1 MKHRIV
7 SCLVLVPLMIVLSTT
22 PAYAIFGSI
31 IAAIQRAQMIVNQ
44 GVQIYNDAM
53 EKITMNG
60 QLTKLTDQFSHLKEQ
75 ALGTVGALTQPFTD
89 LSSVPTEFIGAGLSW
104 KNDFTGVAGEL
115 AGAVEQ
121 LGESGTSFSDAWRD
135 RLTASNTIS
144 ESDFLSLYANQSP
157 EVGAAASRVYLAAAE
172 AGDKKLVMA
181 HAQSDAAKNLM
192 VAAKE
197 AVSSYEGLRNNTNTS
212 NTALQQA
219 MVAGT
224 VTQGN
229 LTAAM
234 AQLMVY
240 QASQES
246 AREYEQEI
254 ARREELARFV
264 EAERQAQITFDAQQ
278 AGIAAR
284 VDSMREGLLFRVPA
298 LYGGTGQ
305 SAPMQIQIDPNIPS
319 NVPPEEIRD
328 FQSFIQT
335 ALDGLTAS
343 AGGEV
348 MTLGTGMFT
357 GLALIVIVI
366 AGVKIAFSG
375 NIQPWEVVRLVIGIW
390 IPWVMMQF
398 YTATIP
404 GMSQTFPGMIAEGG
418 NFLHEMLLG
427 DIISSMQTELGD
439 MVRTIAANM
448 QTQAAQGNVI
458 GILTGGVHAF
468 ITAVAGSIILA
479 LLILMLI
486 VLFAVTYAQ
495 VIWAQIA
502 LAILIIL
509 GPIFI
514 PFLVFEPLAFL
525 FWGWFKGMLTYSL
538 YAVIAGCVLRV
549 FSAVGIA
556 YITTLGGAN
565 LDTQSMTQVGLWT
578 LAVIPLFIAGLL
590 SSLKCGE
597 LAAMLV
603 TGGGAAG
610 SGLMGMATTAGM
622 AAASGGAAAA
632 KTAASGGIK

>member
-7 SCLVLVPLMIVLSTT
+7 SGLVLVPLMIVLSTT

-60 QLTKLTDQFSHLKEQ
+60 QLTELTDQFSHLKEQ

-89 LSSVPTEFIGAGLSW
+89 LSSIPTEFIGVGLSW

-144 ESDFLSLYANQSP
+144 ESDFLSLYADQSP
-157 EVGAAASRVYLAAAE
+157 EVGAAAES
-172 AGDKKLVMA
+172 GDKKLVMA

-246 AREYEQEI
+246 AKEYEQEI

-264 EAERQAQITFDAQQ
+264 EAEREAQIAFDAQQ

-305 SAPMQIQIDPNIPS
+305 
-319 NVPPEEIRD
+319 
-328 FQSFIQT
+328 
-335 ALDGLTAS
+335 
-343 AGGEV
+343 
-348 MTLGTGMFT
+348 
-357 GLALIVIVI
+357 
-366 AGVKIAFSG
+366 
-375 NIQPWEVVRLVIGIW
+375 
-390 IPWVMMQF
+390 
-398 YTATIP
+398 
-404 GMSQTFPGMIAEGG
+404 
-418 NFLHEMLLG
+418 
-427 DIISSMQTELGD
+427 
-439 MVRTIAANM
+439 
-448 QTQAAQGNVI
+448 
-458 GILTGGVHAF
+458 
-468 ITAVAGSIILA
+468 
-479 LLILMLI
+479 
-486 VLFAVTYAQ
+486 
-495 VIWAQIA
+495 
-502 LAILIIL
+502 
-509 GPIFI
+509 
-514 PFLVFEPLAFL
+514 
-525 FWGWFKGMLTYSL
+525 
-538 YAVIAGCVLRV
+538 
-549 FSAVGIA
+549 
-556 YITTLGGAN
+556 
-565 LDTQSMTQVGLWT
+565 
-578 LAVIPLFIAGLL
+578 
-590 SSLKCGE
+590 
-597 LAAMLV
+597 
-603 TGGGAAG
+603 
-610 SGLMGMATTAGM
+610 
-622 AAASGGAAAA
+622 
-632 KTAASGGIK
+632 